1 MSQSSFAA
9 ASLEVRPHPELVE
22 GRGPLRRSLILGAGL
37 AALATTGA
45 WAAEPSFSHITQHL
59 LALESAL
66 GGQLGVYAY
75 EVGGD
80 NIIAWRENER
90 FPMCSSFK
98 VSLAAA
104 VLEQVDAGRLDLDRK
119 IAYGASDLLGYAPV
133 TRAHLAE
140 GAMSVR
146 DLCAAAVTLSDNTAA
161 NLLLALIGGPAALT
175 ARWRAWG
182 DHETRLDRNEPTLN
196 SAIPGDPRDTTTPR
210 AMIGTLRA
218 FLVAD
223 TLRPASREMVLGW
236 MRECQTGLHKL
247 RAGFP
252 ADVIVGD
259 KTGNNAHN
267 TMGDIAIADAP
278 GRMPILVA
286 AYFTGAKVSLD
297 AQDAAFAPIG
307 RIISNALL
315 GRAAA

>member
-1 MSQSSFAA
+1 M
-9 ASLEVRPHPELVE
+9 
-22 GRGPLRRSLILGAGL
+22 
-37 AALATTGA
+37 
-45 WAAEPSFSHITQHL
+45 
-59 LALESAL
+59 ALEITL
-66 GGQLGVYAY
+66 GGRLGVFAC

-80 NIIAWRENER
+80 QIIAWRENER
-90 FPMCSSFK
+90 FPMCSTFK
-98 VSLAAA
+98 LSLAAA
-104 VLEQVDAGRLDLDRK
+104 VLEQVDAGRLDLARK
-119 IAYGASDLLGYAPV
+119 IAYGPADLLSYAPV
-133 TRAHLAE
+133 AKAHLAE
-140 GAMSVR
+140 GALSIR
-146 DLCAAAVTLSDNTAA
+146 DMCAAAVTLSDNTCA
-161 NLLLALIGGPAALT
+161 NLLLAQIGGPAALT

-182 DHETRLDRNEPTLN
+182 DHETRLDRNEPGLN

-210 AMIGTLRA
+210 AMVRTLRA

-223 TLRPASREMVLGW
+223 TLKPASREMLLGW

-267 TMGDIAIADAP
+267 TMGDLAIAEAP
-278 GRMPILVA
+278 GHKPILVA